1 MTLRGATVL
10 LAGIS
15 MLALAGCGEEED
27 TVSQAELPAIEEN
40 EAPPAEEETTGDAVD
55 QLREGAG
62 DILEGTRQLSEQA
75 RERAEQALEDAGPML
90 DRAGEIAQEI
100 GASLDEIVQQAMR
113 DFETGVDLLEQRIDE
128 ATGEREPVTGDPD
141 AVLAPLD
148 QLRADTR
155 AAARAGP
162 AGVGPDY
169 VGVWAADPAS
179 CAQIDQEAVEIFA
192 VITTTTIRRY
202 EAQCNFEP
210 TEMSEGTATLNAEC
224 IAEGNVEDREISV
237 EMPTPDTLRL
247 GRPGSNIAT
256 DLVRCHLPE

>member
-1 MTLRGATVL
+1 MTLRGATLL

-15 MLALAGCGEEED
+15 MLALAGCGEEE
-27 TVSQAELPAIEEN
+27 TVSQAEPPAVEEN
-40 EAPPAEEETTGDAVD
+40 DTTNETPPADGETTGDAVD
-55 QLREGAG
+55 RLREGAG

-75 RERAEQALEDAGPML
+75 LEDAGPAL
-90 DRAGEIAQEI
+90 ERAGEIARKI
-100 GASLDEIVQQAMR
+100 GASVDEIAQQAMR
-113 DFETGVDLLEQRIDE
+113 DFESGVELLEQRIAE
-128 ATGEREPVTGDPD
+128 TTGEPEAETGDPN

-169 VGVWAADPAS
+169 VGVWAADAAS
-179 CAQIDQEAVEIFA
+179 CASIDQEPVEIFA

-210 TEMSEGTATLNAEC
+210 VEMSEGTATLNAEC
-224 IAEGNVEDREISV
+224 IAEGDVEDREISV

-247 GRPGSNIAT
+247 GRPDSNIAT
-256 DLVRCHLPE
+256 DLVRCHLAE